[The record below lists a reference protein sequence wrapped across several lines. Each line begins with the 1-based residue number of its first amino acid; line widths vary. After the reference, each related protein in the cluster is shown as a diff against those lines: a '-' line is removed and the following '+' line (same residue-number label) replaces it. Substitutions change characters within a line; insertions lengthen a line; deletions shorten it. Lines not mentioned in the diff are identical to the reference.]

1 MTLAM
6 GTLLI
11 AKEELND
18 EDQHDAESFF
28 RSMTKMFF
36 ANGAS
41 LWCND

>member
-18 EDQHDAESFF
+18 EDQRDAESFF
-28 RSMTKMFF
+28 RSMRHRCSMQV
-36 ANGAS
+36 
-41 LWCND
+41 LHLE